1 MSAINETLIRDVV
14 VDVMA
19 RLGSARPSHEAD
31 QKPCGHSPCPLPTGS
46 GAVGRRPGEG
56 FRSSMHEIGS
66 VNRRS
71 AGGKFGVFQDANDAC
86 VAAQGAFEKL
96 RQKGVAARAKVVEI
110 VKTMA
115 DANAAEWGRIEL
127 EETKIG
133 RLDHK
138 IEKLQII
145 KLVPGV
151 EWLNPYG
158 RSGDHGITLE
168 EYTPFGVVAAVT
180 PSTHSIPTLSGNVI
194 NIVAAGNAVVFNAHP
209 GAARCAAM
217 AVREYNRAIER
228 ETGIENLIT
237 IIEQPTLD
245 SFKAMCSHEV
255 VRLLCVTGGP
265 AVVKAA
271 MQIGKRAIC
280 AGPGN
285 PPVLVDDT
293 CCLTYAAKTIIQGAA
308 YDNNLLCIG
317 EKEIFALESIADR
330 LMEHLAE
337 NGAAR
342 LNGSQLERLTRAAF
356 TFSEG
361 RGGGCAHATV
371 NRELL
376 GKDAAVLARAAGV
389 DVKPATQLLFAET
402 SADHPFVVEE
412 QMMPFVPIVRVK
424 SVEEGIERSIEAEH
438 GYKHT
443 SIIHSHDVEN
453 MTAMA
458 RALDTTL
465 FIKNGPCMSGLGLG
479 GEGYLSYSIA
489 TPTGEGVTN
498 PRTFTRVRR
507 CVMVDNLRIY

>member
-1 MSAINETLIRDVV
+1 MSAINEVIVRDVV
-14 VDVMA
+14 AEVLG
-19 RLGSARPSHEAD
+19 RLGHKSTANGSPAPSPA
-31 QKPCGHSPCPLPTGS
+31 PCGCDATVKRG
-46 GAVGRRPGEG
+46 GGKV
-56 FRSSMHEIGS
+56 
-66 VNRRS
+66 S
-71 AGGKFGVFQDANDAC
+71 AGRNGVFQDATEAC
-86 VAAQGAFEKL
+86 AAAHAGFLQLK
-96 RQKGVAARAKVVEI
+96 KGGMAARARIVEI
-110 VKTMA
+110 VKTLA
-115 DANAAEWGRIEL
+115 EANAEEWGRNEL

-138 IEKLQII
+138 IEKLKII

-151 EWLNPYG
+151 EWLRPDG

-168 EYTPFGVVAAVT
+168 EYTPFGVVAAIT
-180 PSTHSIPTLSGNVI
+180 PSTHSVPTLSGNIV

-209 GAARCAAM
+209 SGAKCAAR
-217 AVREYNRAIER
+217 AVQVYNEAIER
-228 ETGIENLIT
+228 ELGIKNVVT

-245 SFKAMCSHEV
+245 SFKTICSHEA

-271 MQIGKRAIC
+271 MQTGKRAIC

-293 CCLTYAAKTIIQGAA
+293 ACMERAAEAIIQGAS

-317 EKEIFALESIADR
+317 EKEVFVLDSVADE
-330 LMEHLAE
+330 LMSQMERH
-337 NGAAR
+337 GAVR
-342 LNGSQLERLTRAAF
+342 LNSSQLERLTKEAF
-356 TFSEG
+356 TFKEG
-361 RGGGCAHATV
+361 HGAGCPEPVV
-371 NRELL
+371 NRNLI
-376 GKDAAVLARAAGV
+376 GKDTDVLAKVAGV
-389 DVKPATQLLFAET
+389 NLGGKTDLLFAET
-402 SADHPFVVEE
+402 DKDHLFVKEE
-412 QMMPFVPIVRVK
+412 QMMPFLPIVRVK
-424 SVEEGIERSIEAEH
+424 SVEEGVEASLAAEH
-438 GYKHT
+438 NYKHT
-443 SIIHSHDVEN
+443 SIIHSHDVEH

-465 FIKNGPCMSGLGLG
+465 FVKNGPCMAGLGLG